1 MYYLQNSV
9 LNSLELREFI
19 LGVVVLNYLLS
30 SHCYCDVIV
39 LVLKSILGRSPNVTE
54 SIEDPFK

>member
-9 LNSLELREFI
+9 LNSLELIEYI
-19 LGVVVLNYLLS
+19 LGRNCEDPLALKPLLCS
-30 SHCYCDVIV
+30 
-39 LVLKSILGRSPNVTE
+39 LLKSILGRSPKVKE